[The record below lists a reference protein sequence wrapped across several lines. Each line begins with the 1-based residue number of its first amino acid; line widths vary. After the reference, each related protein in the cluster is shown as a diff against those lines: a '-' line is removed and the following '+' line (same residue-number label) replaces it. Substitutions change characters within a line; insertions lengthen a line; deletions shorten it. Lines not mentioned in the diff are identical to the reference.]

1 MTVDWE
7 QIFKLIQIASSSMEV
22 VKYVFKFTVGEK
34 KRRHKSM
41 DLPNILVQI
50 VGRWV
55 PEKYGYLCYHFRSY
69 LMYYYL

>member
-1 MTVDWE
+1 MTVDWK

-22 VKYVFKFTVGEK
+22 VKYVFISTVGE

-41 DLPNILVQI
+41 YLPNILVQI
-50 VGRWV
+50 VGRWI

-69 LMYYYL
+69 LMDYYL